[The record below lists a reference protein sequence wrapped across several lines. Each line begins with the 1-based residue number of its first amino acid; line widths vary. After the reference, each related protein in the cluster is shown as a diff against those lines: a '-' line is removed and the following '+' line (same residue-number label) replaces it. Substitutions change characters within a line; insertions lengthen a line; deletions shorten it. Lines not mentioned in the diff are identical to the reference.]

1 MASNLVDHIS
11 FQVKKLIVGLSPSRK
26 ERAPQDAL
34 VTITT
39 VPVCKMLFGA
49 PTQIESYAWLAT
61 AAVKKEPINK
71 NEEAISLVM
80 ENATRGEGALQDG
93 LVTTTTVPVRNVLF
107 GVPIQIESDAWLAT
121 AAVIKESIDKK
132 EKQSVL

>member
-49 PTQIESYAWLAT
+49 PTQMESYAWLAT

-71 NEEAISLVM
+71 NEEAIMVM

-93 LVTTTTVPVRNVLF
+93 LVTTTTVPVCNVLF

-121 AAVIKESIDKK
+121 AAVTKESIDKK